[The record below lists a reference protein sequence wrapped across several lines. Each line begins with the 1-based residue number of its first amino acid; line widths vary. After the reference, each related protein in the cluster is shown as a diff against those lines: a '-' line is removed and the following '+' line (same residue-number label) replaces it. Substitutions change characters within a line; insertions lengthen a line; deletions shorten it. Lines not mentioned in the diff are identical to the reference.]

1 MFREGPGCM
10 KGIEGK
16 LFIENEM
23 PIFYKASSVPY
34 AIKERVEMKIERLKK
49 EKVIIEVVNS
59 DGLPL

>member
-1 MFREGPGCM
+1 M